1 MSYIINNRLTR
12 IASAISI
19 VLFLASCSTSP
30 TGRKQLTYLPES
42 QMAKM
47 GESSFSQLKEQ
58 MRTLDH
64 GDAKYQLVECLS
76 NRILEA
82 NGFDKNQ
89 WEIQVFEEDSP
100 NAFALPGKKI
110 GVHTGMINLVQSN
123 AQLAAV
129 IGHEVGHVIAD
140 HGNERASQTLLVQ
153 GGLVVADLYLGRD
166 SQTDGLIMGA
176 LGLGAQFGVL
186 LPFSR
191 KHEEEADAIGLKY
204 MAKAGFNPQE
214 ASKLWML
221 MAEKSGGQAPPE
233 FLSTHPSSQSRAKK
247 LKEMAPQYMSQF
259 NSYPA
264 AKKNSC
270 RQ

>member
-1 MSYIINNRLTR
+1 MIYR
-12 IASAISI
+12 IKSGFNILAGVLVASC
-19 VLFLASCSTSP
+19 LLASCSTSP

-47 GESSFSQLKEQ
+47 GESSFNNLKSKMQ
-58 MRTLDH
+58 TLDH
-64 GDAKYQLVECLS
+64 SSDQYQLVECIS

-82 NGFDKNQ
+82 NGFDKNE
-89 WEIQVFEEDSP
+89 WEIQVFQEDSP

-110 GVHTGMINLVQSN
+110 GVHTGMISLVDSN

-176 LGLGAQFGVL
+176 LGLGAQVGVL

-191 KHEEEADAIGLKY
+191 KHEEEADAIGLEY
-204 MAKAGFNPQE
+204 MAKAGFNPKE
-214 ASKLWML
+214 ASKLWLIMD
-221 MAEKSGGQAPPE
+221 EKSGGKAPPE

-247 LKEMAPQYMSQF
+247 LEEMAPQYMASF
-259 NSYPA
+259 RAYPESR
-264 AKKNSC
+264 KDSC
-270 RQ
+270 RR